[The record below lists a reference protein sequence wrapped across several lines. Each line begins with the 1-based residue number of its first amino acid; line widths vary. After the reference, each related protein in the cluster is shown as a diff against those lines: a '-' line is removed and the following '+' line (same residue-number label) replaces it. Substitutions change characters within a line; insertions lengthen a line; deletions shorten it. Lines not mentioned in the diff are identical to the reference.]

1 MTSQSH
7 AAPTYDGPTSAIQL
21 QALLWRM
28 RAETERLIA
37 EAGPDRMDLPGAMG
51 DWTIRDAVAHLTAW
65 RWWSVARMEG
75 AVRDAEPTPPWGGD
89 LREEDEADIDRI
101 NQLFYEAARDQSL
114 AEVLHDSRATFDRLE
129 AALLALPEAD
139 LFAAERYP
147 WLSGYPAAA
156 IITGS
161 AEHLFVDHVAGI
173 VIALARSNTAGRVSP
188 PDHRP

>member
-1 MTSQSH
+1 MTPQSH
-7 AAPTYDGPTSAIQL
+7 AAPTYDGPSSAIQL

-75 AVRDAEPTPPWGGD
+75 AVRDAEPTPPWDGG
-89 LREEDEADIDRI
+89 LSEADEAEVDRI
-101 NQLFYEAARDQSL
+101 NQQFYEEGREQSL
-114 AEVLHDSRATFDRLE
+114 GEVLRDSRATFDRLE

-139 LFAAERYP
+139 LFAADRYP
-147 WLSGYPAAA
+147 WLGGYPAAA